1 MSAYI
6 DFISIGGNIMK
17 KKVVSL
23 MLVLAMTA
31 SMTACGGN
39 KANSADTDAD
49 SVANTEEV
57 GGTEEAGAGEE
68 AAMPAN
74 YEETSAELYDA
85 ELGDFWA
92 AYQKADEAQTVSER
106 FALQAIAEAK
116 LMESAVM
123 LPLQSKGGNYAI
135 TRVAPYTIDYTLWG
149 NDMERFHNALVTTD
163 LIKASDISTMR
174 AKWAELKG
182 TGEYEDWA
190 RSYLESQGYTIKD
203 TYNYNLYNQDPTTWD
218 VLSTSQSVDNEV
230 LVNTYDGLMEYDGEG
245 TLQPA
250 LAESYEVSDDG
261 LTYTFHLR
269 DGISWVDSQG
279 RAVADLT
286 ADDFVAGMQH
296 MMDAQGGLEYL
307 IEGII
312 TNASEYIS
320 GEVTDFSQVG
330 VEAVDDNTLVY
341 HLEAPCSYF
350 TTMLGYGV
358 FAPMSRTFYESMGG
372 KFGVEYDPSAADYTY
387 GKDPDSIAY
396 CGPYVVKN
404 FTSENTIVFQA
415 NESYWN
421 ADGINIHTLTW
432 LFNDGS
438 DATKTYNDT
447 ISGTLDGTGLNSA
460 ALTAC
465 KADGYFDDYAYV
477 SLTDATTYQGFFNIN
492 RNQFA
497 NTNDATKCVSEQT
510 EEDAARTKQAMQNVH
525 FRRAVAMGLDRGT
538 YMAQTVGDDLK
549 YASMRNSYTP
559 GNFVSLEEETT
570 VDINGTA
577 TTYPAGTYYGQIIQ
591 DQIDADGVKI
601 TVWDPTANEGAG
613 SSDGYDGWYSP
624 ENAMEELN
632 QAVEELAADGLTIDA
647 ENPIQIDLG
656 YPAAMETF
664 TNRANSVKQSIE
676 ASTQGLV
683 QINLVAAA
691 DATDWY
697 YSGYYMNYG
706 YEMNYDFCDLS
717 GWGPDYGDPSTY
729 LDTFQPEYAGYMIK
743 SIGIY

>member
-1 MSAYI
+1 
-6 DFISIGGNIMK
+6 MK

-23 MLVLAMTA
+23 MLVLAMTV
-31 SMTACGGN
+31 SMTACGN
-39 KANSADTDAD
+39 KNNAADDANAVEDTEA
-49 SVANTEEV
+49 
-57 GGTEEAGAGEE
+57 GTESGSSEE
-68 AAMPAN
+68 AVAPAN
-74 YEETSAELYDA
+74 YEEVSAELYDK

-92 AYQKADEAQTVSER
+92 AYQKADEAETVSEK
-106 FALQAIAEAK
+106 FALEAIAEAK
-116 LMESAVM
+116 LMESGVM
-123 LPLQSKGGNYAI
+123 LPLQSKGGNYSI
-135 TRVAPYTIDYTLWG
+135 SRVAPYTFDYTLWG
-149 NDMERFHNALVTTD
+149 NDMDRYHNAVVTTE
-163 LIKASDISTMR
+163 LIKASDVSTMR

-182 TGEYEDWA
+182 TGEYEAWA
-190 RSYLESQGYTIKD
+190 KSYLEEQGYTLKD
-203 TYNYNLYNQDPTTWD
+203 TYNYQLYTQDPTTWD
-218 VLSTSQSVDNEV
+218 ILATSQSVDAEAI
-230 LVNTYDGLMEYDGEG
+230 VNTYDGLMEYDGEG

-269 DGISWVDSQG
+269 KGATWVDSQG
-279 RAVADLT
+279 RKVADVT

-312 TNASEYIS
+312 TNASQYIS

-330 VEAVDDNTLVY
+330 VKAVDDYTLEY
-341 HLEAPCSYF
+341 DLEAPCTYF
-350 TTMLGYGV
+350 TTMLGYNV
-358 FAPMSRTFYESMGG
+358 FAPMNRSFYESMGG
-372 KFGVEYDPSAADYTY
+372 KFGVEYDPDAADYTY
-387 GKDPDSIAY
+387 GKDSDSIAY

-404 FTSENTIVFQA
+404 FTSKNTIVFQA

-421 ADGINIHTLTW
+421 ADHINIHTLTW
-432 LFNDGS
+432 VYNDGS
-438 DATKTYNDT
+438 DATKAYNDA
-447 ISGTLDGTGLNSA
+447 IAGVVDGTGLNTASVA
-460 ALTAC
+460 AA
-465 KADGYFDDYAYV
+465 KADGNFDDYAYV
-477 SLTDATTYQGFFNIN
+477 ALTDATTYSGFFNIN

-497 NTNDATKCVSEQT
+497 NANDTTKAVSSQT

-525 FRRAVAMGLDRGT
+525 FRRALAMGLDRGA
-538 YMAQTVGDDLK
+538 YLAQQVGDDLK

-559 GNFVSLEEETT
+559 GNFVTLEEEVT
-570 VDINGTA
+570 VDINGTEK
-577 TTYPAGTYYGQIIQ
+577 TYPAGTYYGQIVQ

-613 SSDGYDGWYSP
+613 SSDGYDGWY
-624 ENAMEELN
+624 NADNSWEEMS

-647 ENPIQIDLG
+647 DNPIQMDVV
-656 YPAAMETF
+656 YASSSEVF
-664 TNRANSVKQSIE
+664 TNRANSLKQSIE

-683 QINLVAAA
+683 QVNLIAAA
-691 DATDWY
+691 GNTDWY

-717 GWGPDYGDPSTY
+717 GWGPDYGDPASY